1 MAICPKSG
9 AQTILNRICG
19 MMSAVT
25 VWLVGL
31 LLGFVGSVS
40 TRMRRDMQSRY
51 QSYSCIIWP
60 VKTTTLSAIV
70 AEATERTAVSHPA
83 IA

>member
-1 MAICPKSG
+1 MSG

-40 TRMRRDMQSRY
+40 TRMRRDMQSR
-51 QSYSCIIWP
+51 
-60 VKTTTLSAIV
+60 
-70 AEATERTAVSHPA
+70 
-83 IA
+83 